1 VIIRGVKL
9 RAITN
14 EGEYGFGFN
23 FGRTLTI
30 VRARNSSGKSTL
42 FNSVLYGLGMEELVG
57 GKNEK
62 ALPYALKEHI
72 VESDERRILI
82 TASEV
87 LLEIENCS
95 GEVVTLRRA
104 IRDTERDPKLI
115 EVFSGAHL
123 TEDRAFGEARP
134 TYVHDGGGAKRPEG
148 FHRFLEIFLGL
159 SLPQVPT
166 TNGGETKLYLQAVFA
181 ALAVEQKR
189 GWTDY
194 IANIPFYGIRDARTK
209 VVEFLLGL
217 DVFETNAA
225 RNRLNAESVE
235 IDADWRKTYG
245 ELQREASQLG
255 AVIDGAPSSP
265 SALFKEGEAS
275 IRKLAGSSS
284 VPLAEH
290 IIQLRS
296 EYATLQKQ
304 SEQYHKVSGAE
315 AMHSVTVAMDEL
327 RELSVLHERATALHA
342 EQRISLRDYERLL
355 AEANEDLERNK
366 TAAKLRDLG
375 AKHGVAT
382 AVGKC
387 PTCNQPVD
395 DTLLAGAVT
404 GPQMDLATNIAYLES
419 QRRMLMRQIAGLKT
433 GLQATE
439 VRVNELAVRIA
450 SKRDLVVAMRG
461 DVTSGASESKAI
473 VRRQVQIEVEVEALE
488 KLRAK
493 AAELFA
499 QLGQVAMRMSANQ
512 AARRDMP
519 KAAYNLADIER
530 IDRFQLNFRANA
542 GSFGYESAPIRDIEI
557 GKDTLV
563 PCLADMELREI
574 RTDIKSDSSA
584 SDFVRLIWS
593 YLLALYQTSAMPLSP
608 GNHPGLLMFDEPGQH
623 SMAVDSQN
631 ALLKQ
636 LASEA
641 NLQSIVAASFD
652 ESEEVFLQATQG
664 VQYTLIEWGGKLL
677 RSVEREGPST
687 SC

>member
-1 VIIRGVKL
+1 MIIRGVRL
-9 RAITN
+9 RATTN
-14 EGEYGFGFN
+14 EGEYGFSFN
-23 FGRTLTI
+23 FARALTI
-30 VRARNSSGKSTL
+30 IRAKNSSGKSTL
-42 FNSVLYGLGMEELVG
+42 FNSLLYGLGMEELVG

-62 ALPYALKEHI
+62 ALPYAVKEHI
-72 VESDERRILI
+72 EYDGRQILV

-87 LLEIENCS
+87 LLEIES
-95 GEVVTLRRA
+95 RFGEVVTLRRA

-115 EVFSGAHL
+115 EVFEGAHL
-123 TEDRAFGEARP
+123 TEGQELGEARP

-148 FHRFLEIFLGL
+148 FHRFLETFLGL
-159 SLPQVPT
+159 SLPRVPT

-209 VVEFLLGL
+209 VVEFLLGM
-217 DVFETNAA
+217 DVFEINAK

-235 IDADWRKTYG
+235 IDSDWRKVYG
-245 ELQREASQLG
+245 ELRREANPFG
-255 AVIDGAPSSP
+255 AVIDGASATP

-275 IRKLAGSSS
+275 VKKLVGSSS
-284 VPLAEH
+284 IPLAEH
-290 IIQLRS
+290 ISQLRA
-296 EYATLQKQ
+296 EHATLQKQ
-304 SEQYHKVSGAE
+304 AEQYHKVTGVE

-327 RELSVLHERATALHA
+327 QDLSLLHERAMALNA
-342 EQRISLRDYERLL
+342 EQRLSLNDYERLL

-375 AKHGVAT
+375 AKHNVAT

-404 GPQMDLATNIAYLES
+404 GPQMDLATNIAYLDS
-419 QRRMLMRQIAGLKT
+419 QRRMLMRQIAGLKA
-433 GLQATE
+433 GLQAAE
-439 VRVNELAVRIA
+439 VRVAELATRIA
-450 SKRDLVVAMRG
+450 NKRDLLTAMRG
-461 DVTSGASESKAI
+461 DLTSGASESKAI

-488 KLRAK
+488 KLQTK
-493 AAELFA
+493 ATELFRV
-499 QLGQVAMRMSANQ
+499 LGQIAVRLIANQ
-512 AARRDMP
+512 TERRAMS
-519 KAAYNLADIER
+519 KEAYSPADIER
-530 IDRFQLNFRANA
+530 IKHFQLHFRANA
-542 GSFGYESAPIRDIEI
+542 GSFGYESARIDEIEV

-563 PCLADMELREI
+563 PCLAQMELREI

-593 YLLALYQTSAMPLSP
+593 YLLALHQTSTMPLSP

-623 SMAVDSQN
+623 SMAVDSQH

-636 LASEA
+636 LAGETK
-641 NLQSIVAASFD
+641 LQSIVAASFD
-652 ESEEVFLQATQG
+652 ETEEVFRQATLG
-664 VQYTLIEWGGKLL
+664 IQYTLIEWDGKLL
-677 RSVEREGPST
+677 RPF
-687 SC
+687 

>member
-1 VIIRGVKL
+1 MIIRGVRL
-9 RAITN
+9 RATTN
-14 EGEYGFGFN
+14 DGEYGFSFN
-23 FGRTLTI
+23 FARTLTI
-30 VRARNSSGKSTL
+30 IRAKNSSGKSTL
-42 FNSVLYGLGMEELVG
+42 FNSLLYGLGMEELVG

-62 ALPYALKEHI
+62 VLPYAVKEHI
-72 VESDERRILI
+72 EYDGRQVLV

-87 LLEIENCS
+87 LLEIES
-95 GEVVTLRRA
+95 RSAEVVTLRRA
-104 IRDTERDPKLI
+104 IRDTVRDPKLI
-115 EVFSGAHL
+115 EVFHGAHV
-123 TEDRAFGEARP
+123 TEGQELGEARP

-148 FHRFLEIFLGL
+148 FHRFLETFLDL
-159 SLPQVPT
+159 NLPRVPT

-235 IDADWRKTYG
+235 IDAAWRKVYE
-245 ELQREASQLG
+245 ELRREANALG
-255 AVIDGAPSSP
+255 AVIDGASATPSP
-265 SALFKEGEAS
+265 LFKEGEAS
-275 IRKLAGSSS
+275 VKKLVGSSP
-284 VPLAEH
+284 VPLTEHISQLRAEH
-290 IIQLRS
+290 
-296 EYATLQKQ
+296 ATLQKQ
-304 SEQYHKVSGAE
+304 ADQYHKVSGAE
-315 AMHSVTVAMDEL
+315 AIHSVTMAMDEL
-327 RELSVLHERATALHA
+327 QRLSLLHDRATALHA
-342 EQRISLRDYERLL
+342 EQRVSLKEYERLL
-355 AEANEDLERNK
+355 SEANEDLERNK

-375 AKHGVAT
+375 AKHDVAT

-404 GPQMDLATNIAYLES
+404 GPQMDLATNIAYLDS
-419 QRRMLMRQIAGLKT
+419 QRRMLLRQIAGLNA
-433 GLQATE
+433 GLQAAE
-439 VRVNELAVRIA
+439 VRVAELATRIA
-450 SKRDLVVAMRG
+450 SKRDLLTAMRG

-488 KLRAK
+488 KLQTK
-493 AAELFA
+493 ATELFKL
-499 QLGQVAMRMSANQ
+499 LGQIAVRLITNQ
-512 AARRDMP
+512 AERRAMP
-519 KAAYNLADIER
+519 KEAYSPADIER
-530 IDRFQLNFRANA
+530 IKHFQLNFRANA
-542 GSFGYESAPIRDIEI
+542 GSFGYESARIDEIEI

-563 PCLADMELREI
+563 PCLAQMELREI

-593 YLLALYQTSAMPLSP
+593 YLLALHQTSTMPSSP

-623 SMAVDSQN
+623 SMAVDSQH

-636 LASEA
+636 LASET

-652 ESEEVFLQATQG
+652 EAEEVFRQATLG
-664 VQYTLIEWGGKLL
+664 LNYTLVEWDGKLL
-677 RSVEREGPST
+677 RPL
-687 SC
+687 

>member
-1 VIIRGVKL
+1 
-9 RAITN
+9 
-14 EGEYGFGFN
+14 
-23 FGRTLTI
+23 
-30 VRARNSSGKSTL
+30 
-42 FNSVLYGLGMEELVG
+42 MEELVG

-62 ALPYALKEHI
+62 VLPYALKEHI
-72 VESDERRILI
+72 EYDGRRILV

-87 LLEIENCS
+87 LLEIESRS

-104 IRDTERDPKLI
+104 IRDAVRDPKLI
-115 EVFSGAHL
+115 EVFTGAHV
-123 TEDRAFGEARP
+123 TEGEVLGEARP

-148 FHRFLEIFLGL
+148 FHRFLETFLGL
-159 SLPQVPT
+159 SLPRVPT

-235 IDADWRKTYG
+235 IDADWRKVYE
-245 ELQREASQLG
+245 ELRREANPLG
-255 AVIDGAPSSP
+255 TVIDGVSPTP
-265 SALFKEGEAS
+265 SALFNEDEAS
-275 IRKLAGSSS
+275 IKRLTGSSS
-284 VPLAEH
+284 VRLAEH
-290 IIQLRS
+290 ISQLRS
-296 EYATLQKQ
+296 EYAALQKQ
-304 SEQYHKVSGAE
+304 AGQYHQFSGAE

-327 RELSVLHERATALHA
+327 QGLSVLHERAMALHV
-342 EQRISLRDYERLL
+342 EQRVSLKDYETLL

-375 AKHGVAT
+375 AKHDVAT

-387 PTCNQPVD
+387 PTCNQPVE
-395 DTLLAGAVT
+395 DTLFAGAVT

-419 QRRMLMRQIAGLKT
+419 QRRMLMRQIVGLKT
-433 GLQATE
+433 DLQASE
-439 VRVNELAVRIA
+439 VRVSELSTRIA
-450 SKRDLVVAMRG
+450 SKRDLLTAMRG
-461 DVTSGASESKAI
+461 DVTSGATESKAI

-488 KLRAK
+488 RLQTK
-493 AAELFA
+493 ASELFA
-499 QLGQVAMRMSANQ
+499 RLGQIAVRMSANQ
-512 AARRDMP
+512 AARRAMP
-519 KAAYNLADIER
+519 KEAYSTTDIES
-530 IDRFQLNFRANA
+530 INRFQLNFRANA
-542 GSFGYESAPIRDIEI
+542 GSFGYESAPIREVEI

-563 PCLADMELREI
+563 PCLAQMELREI

-593 YLLALYQTSAMPLSP
+593 YLLALHQTSENSSSP

-623 SMAVDSQN
+623 SMAVDSQH

-636 LASEA
+636 LASEKS
-641 NLQSIVAASFD
+641 LQSIVAASFD
-652 ESEEVFLQATQG
+652 EAEEVFRQATQG
-664 VQYTLIEWGGKLL
+664 IQYTLIEWDGKLL
-677 RSVEREGPST
+677 RPL
-687 SC
+687 

>member
-1 VIIRGVKL
+1 MIIRGVRL
-9 RAITN
+9 RATTN
-14 EGEYGFGFN
+14 EGEYGFN
-23 FGRTLTI
+23 FKFARTLTI
-30 VRARNSSGKSTL
+30 IRAKNSSGKSTL
-42 FNSVLYGLGMEELVG
+42 FNSLLYGLGMEELVG

-62 ALPYALKEHI
+62 VLPYAVKEHI
-72 VESDERRILI
+72 EFDGRQILI

-87 LLEIENCS
+87 LLEIESRS

-104 IRDTERDPKLI
+104 IRDTVRDPKLI
-115 EVFSGAHL
+115 EVFEGAHV
-123 TEDRAFGEARP
+123 TEGQELGEARP

-148 FHRFLEIFLGL
+148 FHRFLETFLGL
-159 SLPQVPT
+159 NLPRVPT

-235 IDADWRKTYG
+235 IDAAWRKVYD
-245 ELQREASQLG
+245 ELRREANPFG
-255 AVIDGAPSSP
+255 VVIDGASSTP
-265 SALFKEGEAS
+265 SALFKEGETS
-275 IRKLAGSSS
+275 VRKLVGGSS
-284 VPLAEH
+284 VPLTEHISQLRAEH
-290 IIQLRS
+290 
-296 EYATLQKQ
+296 ATLQKQ
-304 SEQYHKVSGAE
+304 ADQYHKASGAE

-327 RELSVLHERATALHA
+327 QGLSLLHDRAMALHA
-342 EQRISLRDYERLL
+342 EQRVSLKDYERLL

-375 AKHGVAT
+375 AKHDVAT

-404 GPQMDLATNIAYLES
+404 GPQMDLATNIAYLDS
-419 QRRMLMRQIAGLKT
+419 QRRMLMRQIAGLKA
-433 GLQATE
+433 GLQAAE
-439 VRVNELAVRIA
+439 VRVVELATRIA
-450 SKRDLVVAMRG
+450 SKRDLLTAMRG

-488 KLRAK
+488 KLQTK
-493 AAELFA
+493 ATELFRL
-499 QLGQVAMRMSANQ
+499 LGQIAVRLIANQ
-512 AARRDMP
+512 AARRAMP
-519 KAAYNLADIER
+519 KEAYSPADIER
-530 IDRFQLNFRANA
+530 IRHFQLHFRANA
-542 GSFGYESAPIRDIEI
+542 GSFGYESARIDEIEI

-563 PCLADMELREI
+563 PCLAQMELREI

-593 YLLALYQTSAMPLSP
+593 YLLALHQTSTTPSSP

-623 SMAVDSQN
+623 SMAVDSQH

-636 LASEA
+636 LASET

-652 ESEEVFLQATQG
+652 EAEEVFRQATLG
-664 VQYTLIEWGGKLL
+664 IQYTLIEWDGKLL
-677 RSVEREGPST
+677 RPL
-687 SC
+687 